1 MAKRILF
8 VDDEPMVLSGL
19 QRSLR
24 LMRSEWEMVFAP
36 GGNEALAAMDL
47 QKFDIIVTDM
57 RMPGMDGAQ
66 LLEEVQKR
74 SPQTLRMVLSGQSDR
89 ETILRSVNPAH
100 QFISK
105 PCEAEEL
112 KSRLIRAFALK
123 DLLQNPKLRELVT
136 KLDNLPSLPHVYL
149 QLNQELRRPE
159 PDLHK
164 VDELIGADMAMTA
177 KVLKLVN
184 SAFFC
189 LPCEISRASH
199 AVKLLGLDTLRAL
212 VLTAHVFEQF
222 ESHVLTAGDMQQIS
236 DHSLAV
242 SNSAR
247 KIALFE
253 HADQRTQDESLTAGL
268 LHDAGKLILASTL
281 GARYGEVLEYGQK
294 AGVGLFAA
302 EREMI
307 GCTHGQIAA
316 YLFGVWGLPG
326 TIVEAVAWHHEPAG
340 SLSVKFSPLA
350 AVHVASVYH
359 EEKHSSRLQDH
370 TPIDT
375 TFLSDIG
382 CADRETLWRSKLDPD
397 GPKQGEGS

>member
-36 GGNEALAAMDL
+36 GGAEALAAMDL
-47 QKFDIIVTDM
+47 QTFDIIVTDM

-123 DLLQNPKLRELVT
+123 DLLQNPSLRELVT

-159 PDLHK
+159 PELHK
-164 VDELIGADMAMTA
+164 IDELIGADMAMTA

-222 ESHVLTAGDMQQIS
+222 ESHLLTAEDVQQIS

-253 HADQRTQDESLTAGL
+253 HADQRTQDESFTAGL

-281 GARYGEVLEYGQK
+281 GERYAEVLEYSAK
-294 AGVGLFAA
+294 ADVGLFAA
-302 EREMI
+302 EREVL
-307 GCTHGQIAA
+307 GCSHGQIAA

-326 TIVEAVAWHHEPAG
+326 TIVEAVAWHHEPAE

-350 AVHVASVYH
+350 AVHVASAH
-359 EEKHSSRLQDH
+359 HDDKSISRLRDR
-370 TPIDT
+370 TPIDAA
-375 TFLSDIG
+375 FLAGIG
-382 CADRETLWRSKLDPD
+382 CGDRETSWRSKLD
-397 GPKQGEGS
+397 ETGSNGDKL